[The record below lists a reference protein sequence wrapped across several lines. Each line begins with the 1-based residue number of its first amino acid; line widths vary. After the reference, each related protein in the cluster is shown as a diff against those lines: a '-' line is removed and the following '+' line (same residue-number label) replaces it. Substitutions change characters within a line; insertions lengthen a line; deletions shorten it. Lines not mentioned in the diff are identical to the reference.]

1 MHGMAF
7 RAVPREAQEHVP
19 QTEPAVTAG
28 ELRRELEGELAL
40 EHRGG
45 VLGGIQERVRP
56 GEADQGQSFPG
67 AGHSD
72 VVKPLAQKQGTQ
84 AGTYYKSPDK
94 GLNVAY
100 QRQGRSFL
108 GQGVENQAAQL
119 FRGFIL
125 REDWIDW
132 ILDHHL
138 QDADPGAALQTRRSI
153 EEKMERARHLYID
166 GDITKAEYS
175 RMKQKPPCS
184 AYTFRNSTMQSRRAN
199 S

>member
-7 RAVPREAQEHVP
+7 RVVPREAQQHVP

-28 ELRRELEGELAL
+28 ELRRELEGVLAL

-108 GQGVENQAAQL
+108 GQG
-119 FRGFIL
+119 G
-125 REDWIDW
+125 
-132 ILDHHL
+132 
-138 QDADPGAALQTRRSI
+138 
-153 EEKMERARHLYID
+153 
-166 GDITKAEYS
+166 
-175 RMKQKPPCS
+175 
-184 AYTFRNSTMQSRRAN
+184 
-199 S
+199 